1 MIFVQFNA
9 LFATKDG
16 FTTQKCFR
24 TKKVSISYKSL
35 SDPTRICLDYS
46 SNIWG
51 PNAQVSAWTVLH
63 GRILVAISRSKAE
76 AQNTARLQSFNL
88 KGEISIR
95 SNGTYKH
102 KQMMYKAWKSN
113 EQLVIPFSFVW
124 QNVMSLLFKITCIA
138 NNKER
143 KGTIEMVLQ
152 ARFYFLL
159 SFIWLG
165 YTHKR
170 RLIFSTE
177 KWVLFFVPTQF
188 PS

>member
-1 MIFVQFNA
+1 MHFLLQKMVSQRKNASEPRRFPSVIKVWVIRLGFVLIIPRTFEDQTHRFPHEQCCMVESWSQYQDPKPRHKTLQGCN
-9 LFATKDG
+9 LLIWKVKYRLEATV
-16 FTTQKCFR
+16 R
-24 TKKVSISYKSL
+24 T
-35 SDPTRICLDYS
+35 
-46 SNIWG
+46 
-51 PNAQVSAWTVLH
+51 NAQT
-63 GRILVAISRSKAE
+63 
-76 AQNTARLQSFNL
+76 
-88 KGEISIR
+88 
-95 SNGTYKH
+95 H

-170 RLIFSTE
+170 RLIF
-177 KWVLFFVPTQF
+177 
-188 PS
+188 